1 MDSGCS
7 RHMTG
12 NDKWF
17 SSLTPMRHKEYII
30 FGDNGKDKVR
40 GVGAV
45 RVSDRFTLREVALV
59 SNLGFNLLSVSQ
71 LREDGLEVCFKEG
84 CSHVLD
90 SRGDLVCRIVPRD
103 RVFLVDFSGSPFG
116 PPYCLLA
123 GPSSDLW
130 KWHRRHGHLSVD
142 LLSRLSSLGLIR

>member
-17 SSLTPMRHKEYII
+17 SSLTPTRHKEYII
-30 FGDNGKDKVR
+30 FGDNGKGKVR

-71 LREDGLEVCFKEG
+71 LLDEGFEVRFKEG
-84 CSHVLD
+84 CSRVLD

-103 RVFLVDFSGSPFG
+103 RVFLVDFS
-116 PPYCLLA
+116 
-123 GPSSDLW
+123 
-130 KWHRRHGHLSVD
+130 
-142 LLSRLSSLGLIR
+142 